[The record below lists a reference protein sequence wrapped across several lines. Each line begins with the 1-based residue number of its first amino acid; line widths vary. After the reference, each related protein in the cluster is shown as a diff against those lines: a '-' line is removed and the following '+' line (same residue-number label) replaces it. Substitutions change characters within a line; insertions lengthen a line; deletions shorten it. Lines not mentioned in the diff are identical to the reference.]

1 MSRELEEL
9 IATKEAALEGRLW
22 EGVYTFEEMA
32 MLLAAL
38 DRREPARNVDPVA
51 CRQRAAMALAKA
63 ARLRSI
69 IQADRPVA
77 LSTSAGHGAG
87 PGMSS

>member
-1 MSRELEEL
+1 MY
-9 IATKEAALEGRLW
+9 A
-22 EGVYTFEEMA
+22 FEEMA

-38 DRREPARNVDPVA
+38 DRHDLAHNVDPVA
-51 CRQRAAMALAKA
+51 CRQRAAIALAQA

-77 LSTSAGHGAG
+77 LSTSVGHGAG